1 MVDIFAGSPYHDT
14 IFPMQAVIL
23 AAGRGTRM
31 VELTESVPKPMLE
44 VNGKPLLEY
53 KFEALP
59 DEIDEVILIVG
70 YLGSVIQKHFGGSYA
85 GKRIYYVEQEELNG
99 TAGALWDAQE
109 ILKDRFLV
117 MMGDDIYA
125 RADIDAVIAPG
136 DSWRLL
142 TQQLPHMYRAGDV
155 ILGDDGSITD
165 IIEGDMR
172 EEPGL
177 ASTNMFLLDTR
188 VFSAPRI
195 PKQEG
200 SLEFGLP
207 QTVVTAS
214 KSLGIRFEPVFTDQW
229 IQITA
234 PKDLVYA
241 AEILGK
247 LKK

>member
-1 MVDIFAGSPYHDT
+1 
-14 IFPMQAVIL
+14 MQAVIL

-31 VELTESVPKPMLE
+31 VELTESVPKPMLD
-44 VNGKPLLEY
+44 VGGKPLLEY

-59 DEIDEVILIVG
+59 DEIDEVIIIIG
-70 YLGSVIQKHFGGSYA
+70 YLGDVIQKHFGAGFA
-85 GKRIYYVEQEELNG
+85 GKRILYVEQKDLNG
-99 TAGALWDAQE
+99 TAGALWNARE

-125 RADIDAVIAPG
+125 RADIEAVIAPG
-136 DSWRLL
+136 DCWRIL
-142 TQQLPHMYRAGDV
+142 TQQLPEMYRAGRV
-155 ILGDDGSITD
+155 ELNSEGLIAD
-165 IIEGDMR
+165 IIESSEEDDMR
-172 EEPGL
+172 RAQGL

-188 VFSAPRI
+188 LFTCPLV
-195 PKQEG
+195 PKHAG

-207 QTVVTAS
+207 QTVLAAS
-214 KSLGIRFEPVFTDQW
+214 KSLGIRFEPVFSDQW